1 MLWGSDPAWR
11 WSEAK
16 VSQIERASGKR
27 DIGEDGV
34 EGEYS
39 DTLSAVN
46 LALAECYEGIAE
58 EYGPWSPDDAH
69 YMTENPFANDG
80 LKCSNCVFFESEE
93 GRCYIVSGEIAADAV
108 CKLWIIPEER
118 MSAEEKKPEPVDD
131 KPAEDMR
138 AEQEN
143 IDIAVKLANL
153 KATILRTQLHGASQ
167 GR

>member
-1 MLWGSDPAWR
+1 
-11 WSEAK
+11 
-16 VSQIERASGKR
+16 
-27 DIGEDGV
+27 
-34 EGEYS
+34 
-39 DTLSAVN
+39 
-46 LALAECYEGIAE
+46 
-58 EYGPWSPDDAH
+58 
-69 YMTENPFANDG
+69 
-80 LKCSNCVFFESEE
+80 
-93 GRCYIVSGEIAADAV
+93 
-108 CKLWIIPEER
+108 